1 MNWSAFFA
9 GAPEGFQ
16 KGMKFTQDYNQ
27 SQRTNPL
34 EVQKQQLANQ
44 QSQAMN
50 PLLQASQGLQNQ
62 GLQQNISQGGQ
73 NFARE
78 GNAYDAFSRAYGQP
92 GQNRQPPQG
101 QGWDVLPPS
110 AWGQGGQGQGGGQ
123 GWDVLPGSAWGQG
136 GQGQGGGGN
145 IPQGM
150 PPTAQPSYGGMANM
164 PHIGGIPQGAGG
176 YMMQP
181 PQNPYGGAQPY
192 YRQSQGYDPSGGGFR

>member
-50 PLLQASQGLQNQ
+50 PLLQAQQGLQNQ
-62 GLQQNISQGGQ
+62 GMLQRISQGGQ

-78 GNAYDAFSRAYGQP
+78 GNAYDAFTRAYGQP
-92 GQNRQPPQG
+92 GQ
-101 QGWDVLPPS
+101 
-110 AWGQGGQGQGGGQ
+110 GQGGGAMPNMDNIPAGPQ
-123 GWDVLPGSAWGQG
+123 AYGHGQ
-136 GQGQGGGGN
+136 

-150 PPTAQPSYGGMANM
+150 PPTTQPYGGMANM
-164 PHIGGIPQGAGG
+164 PHTGGIPQGQDNIFSQMGRPN
-176 YMMQP
+176 MQGP
-181 PQNPYGGAQPY
+181 QFQNNQQPQNYGGA
-192 YRQSQGYDPSGGGFR
+192 GGPMSYPWMGWGQNRGGVQ